1 MNKNILIRAVSL
13 ILVMGVIL
21 TAYGCKGGKENSGLA
36 QPEINDNQAVVEF
49 TSVNNDGKEVDA
61 TNVIEVNKDA
71 IGNLNAGSTLADT
84 IKDQKDEDKFLD
96 RNEDLGIDKDQA
108 QEIIDNAEKWVK
120 FTYSI
125 YVANT
130 TASRVAFRKLKAT
143 NTENIIIDTD
153 LGCEYGFNPG
163 RGMTI
168 YIEGLVNSTK
178 YETEEEIIAE
188 LNEMDVD
195 IIYAF
200 VETDLDNVDDW
211 SAVTTAYMP
220 VTF

>member
-1 MNKNILIRAVSL
+1 MLFDHR
-13 ILVMGVIL
+13 L
-21 TAYGCKGGKENSGLA
+21 TRQFQFPL
-36 QPEINDNQAVVEF
+36 
-49 TSVNNDGKEVDA
+49 
-61 TNVIEVNKDA
+61 
-71 IGNLNAGSTLADT
+71 LDT

>member
-21 TAYGCKGGKENSGLA
+21 TAYGCKGGNENSGLA
-36 QPEINDNQAVVEF
+36 QPEISDNQAVVEF
-49 TSVNNDGKEVDA
+49 TSVDDNGKEVDV

-71 IGNLNAGSTLADT
+71 IGNLNAGSSLADT
-84 IKDQKDEDKFLD
+84 IKDKEDEDKFLD

-108 QEIIDNAEKWVK
+108 QDIIDNAEKWVK

-130 TASRVAFRKLKAT
+130 TSSRVAFRKLKAT

-163 RGMTI
+163 RGMAI

-188 LNEMDVD
+188 LNEMDID

-200 VETDLDNVDDW
+200 VESDLDNVDDW